1 VVVPVFVY
9 MKKEAGNKQMLWSGA
24 IYTYAGL
31 FLMN

>member
-1 VVVPVFVY
+1 